1 VTILV
6 FKIYVCYKILCLNVF
21 NITNIKNKVNVKYK
35 TKNNITADN
44 PVFLAIINQKKTKIN
59 SRMNLRP
66 TETRLCI
73 TFESGSFDCPLK
85 KMAMQIKM
93 IIIKT
98 EAAIATSRVL
108 KPALKRLFIRNA
120 AEMSR
125 MPKRISRME
134 YFKSGF
140 K

>member
-1 VTILV
+1 
-6 FKIYVCYKILCLNVF
+6 
-21 NITNIKNKVNVKYK
+21 
-35 TKNNITADN
+35 
-44 PVFLAIINQKKTKIN
+44 
-59 SRMNLRP
+59 MNLRP

-85 KMAMQIKM
+85 KMAMLINM
-93 IIIKT
+93 IVIKT
-98 EAAIATSRVL
+98 KAAIATSRVL

-125 MPKRISRME
+125 MPKRISKME